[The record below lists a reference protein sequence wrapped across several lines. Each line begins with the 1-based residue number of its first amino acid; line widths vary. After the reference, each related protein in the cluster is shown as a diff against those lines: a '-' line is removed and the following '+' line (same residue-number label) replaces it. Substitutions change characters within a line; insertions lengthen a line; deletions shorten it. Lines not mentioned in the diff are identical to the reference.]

1 MFSEKLNYSYLKN
14 INSETLILFLHGWGC
29 DMKSFKYFEGFFSSQ
44 FNVLNID
51 LYGFGESELPSS
63 ISGVYDYAKNIYL
76 LIKKFKYNNL
86 IIICHSFGFRIA
98 TLLLTCFDLEV
109 SELVVTGGAGLKP
122 RFNLKVK
129 LKICLY
135 KLLKNRI
142 KLKRKYVGSDDYKS
156 LNFQMKK
163 VFVAVVNQHLNYLI
177 KDIKAKT
184 FLFWGM
190 GDKDTPIYM
199 ARKLNKLI
207 VGSKLKIVRGG
218 HFTFIENRIYFAEC
232 VLKFILS
239 NKIINK

>member
-1 MFSEKLNYSYLKN
+1 MYYEKLNYRFLKN

-44 FNVLNID
+44 YNVLNID

-63 ISGVYDYAKNIYL
+63 EFGVYDYAKNIYL
-76 LIKKFKYNNL
+76 FLKKFKYNKL

-98 TLLLTCFDLEV
+98 TVLLTCFDLQA
-109 SELVVTGGAGLKP
+109 SELIVTGGAGLKP

-156 LNFQMKK
+156 LNFQMQK
-163 VFVAVVNQHLNYLI
+163 VFVSVVNQHLNYLHKYI
-177 KDIKAKT
+177 KVKT
-184 FLFWGM
+184 LLFWGM
-190 GDKDTPIYM
+190 CDKDTPFYM

-207 VGSKLKIVRGG
+207 VGSKLKVVKGG
-218 HFTFIENRIYFAEC
+218 HFAFIENKIYFAEC

-239 NKIINK
+239 N